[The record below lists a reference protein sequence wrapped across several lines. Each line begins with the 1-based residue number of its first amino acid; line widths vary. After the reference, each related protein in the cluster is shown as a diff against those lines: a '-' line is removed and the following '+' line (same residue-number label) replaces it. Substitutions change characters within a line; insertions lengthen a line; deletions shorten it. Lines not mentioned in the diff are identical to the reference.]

1 MRRRFDLTHPS
12 VLLLAG
18 LGFGVAT
25 SAANHGETPLAVHL
39 SKLLGNDWAWLTAG
53 LLSALPARTWTTAMR
68 RCLAFLLPAV
78 LGYYVS
84 DLAAG
89 TYAGGDMGVVTDV
102 TAYLVIG
109 SITAAG
115 LSLIVVTIHKGGIR
129 GLLAS
134 LAVPTYIAHKAFT
147 TRPLVPHD
155 PAMQRVC
162 GVVGYTA
169 VATLLLIVL
178 WSVWRSTRAGA
189 GDVGRHDPAGPR
201 QGRESGTIIP

>member
-1 MRRRFDLTHPS
+1 MPRHRFGLDHPS
-12 VLLLAG
+12 VLRLAG
-18 LGFGVAT
+18 LGFGIAA
-25 SAANHGETPLAVHL
+25 SAANHGNTPLAVYL

-53 LLSALPARTWTTAMR
+53 LLSALPARTWTTAVQ

-102 TAYLVIG
+102 IGYLVIG

-115 LSLIVVTIHKGGIR
+115 LSLIVVTIHKGGVR

-134 LAVPTYIAHKAFT
+134 LAVPAYIAHTAFT

-155 PAMQRVC
+155 PVMQRVC
-162 GVVGYTA
+162 GIVGYTA

-178 WSVWRSTRAGA
+178 WGAWRAAQARA
-189 GDVGRHDPAGPR
+189 GDVGR
-201 QGRESGTIIP
+201 REAHGEAEFGSL